1 MNGWFA
7 ISTTAAVEHKWL
19 HIKGMVLPR
28 SVVASLSD
36 KLLCRENL
44 AKLRGGITA
53 RVTDKRRGSDGITR
67 NGEDGR

>member
-7 ISTTAAVEHKWL
+7 MSTTAAVKHKWP

-36 KLLCRENL
+36 KLLRRENL
-44 AKLRGGITA
+44 AKLRGDITA